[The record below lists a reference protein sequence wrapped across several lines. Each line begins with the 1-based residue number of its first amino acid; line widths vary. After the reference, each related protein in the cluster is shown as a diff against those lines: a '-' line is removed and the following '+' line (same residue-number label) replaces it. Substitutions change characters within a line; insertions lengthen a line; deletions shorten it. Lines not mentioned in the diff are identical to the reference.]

1 MSVKRY
7 EWMACDEHACHCDVV
22 ESAEG
27 DMVDYE
33 DYAALEQK
41 LAESQRE
48 FRAADATI
56 ENLQMQLNAERE
68 AKLALAAEN
77 AGLKNSSACTLQD
90 GRPPHGFYA
99 SEWFIAKLKNGEYA
113 ALKALPEEYS
123 HDYRT
128 NDGTYYTKDWVVGWM
143 QTPDT
148 EYLPNVKTP
157 ATDAFLAE
165 ARVQGVEM
173 FGELTIKIGEEE
185 DDEDIVY
192 AGRQALL
199 FAAQLRKGVQ
209 S

>member
-56 ENLQMQLNAERE
+56 ENLQM
-68 AKLALAAEN
+68 KLEKMAAEN
-77 AGLKNSSACTLQD
+77 AGLKAVCEDRRT
-90 GRPPHGFYA
+90 
-99 SEWFIAKLKNGEYA
+99 FIMNGVQLGYIQVPTVETDP
-113 ALKALPEEYS
+113 ALETIRVAVSPQE
-123 HDYRT
+123 
-128 NDGTYYTKDWVVGWM
+128 
-143 QTPDT
+143 P
-148 EYLPNVKTP
+148 TP

-165 ARVQGVEM
+165 VRASAIEHAASERWGSGYV
-173 FGELTIKIGEEE
+173 FNELNE
-185 DDEDIVY
+185 
-192 AGRQALL
+192 
-199 FAAQLRKGVQ
+199 FAAQLRKGVR